1 MPQRDI
7 TLSVVSHAQNA
18 LVNRLL
24 EDVGR
29 ASTPAQALTA
39 LEIVPAPSRLALLT
53 LEVVPWGSVPA
64 LRRPGHQ
71 GYTFSGSPRMQM

>member
-24 EDVGR
+24 EENQSAFIPIGMKN
-29 ASTPAQALTA
+29 
-39 LEIVPAPSRLALLT
+39 RLANPGAAPLFIVEVQSGRT
-53 LEVVPWGSVPA
+53 LGEDDIQRFEDRYKRS
-64 LRRPGHQ
+64 
-71 GYTFSGSPRMQM
+71 